1 MIWEGNPEYSA
12 APFLDARKNR
22 ASKKLMNRHESIEK
36 TTQVQKKRANGAR
49 SVSFLCFFFLNWI
62 LDTFWFPD
70 VTVSSIH
77 ILMYSPSCK
86 NNMVL
91 ANSCYRAW
99 STCNLLGGYWFT
111 GRRSHCSVRAVSKY
125 FMPFILFIKF
135 FTYLIFPFLGKRSFS
150 LKVAK
155 KVFSVGNKNSNL
167 DYSNS
172 SRTEKKQN
180 FVLGLSTF
188 ERLNKNAWKI
198 LGLRKTTAEILWWY
212 VLSRVWNKVLKIKFP
227 GKSNSVAVFLY
238 TYALR
243 TVLGSYPGLVFG

>member
-70 VTVSSIH
+70 VTVSSVH

-111 GRRSHCSVRAVSKY
+111 GKRSHCSVRAVSKY
-125 FMPFILFIKF
+125 FMPFILFINF
-135 FTYLIFPFLGKRSFS
+135 FTYLIFPFLENVLLAWKWLKKCSQSEIKTQIWTTVIHQELKRSRRT
-150 LKVAK
+150 LC
-155 KVFSVGNKNSNL
+155 L
-167 DYSNS
+167 DW
-172 SRTEKKQN
+172 
-180 FVLGLSTF
+180 V
-188 ERLNKNAWKI
+188 RLNDWT
-198 LGLRKTTAEILWWY
+198 KTLE
-212 VLSRVWNKVLKIKFP
+212 KF
-227 GKSNSVAVFLY
+227 
-238 TYALR
+238 
-243 TVLGSYPGLVFG
+243 

>member
-1 MIWEGNPEYSA
+1 MIWGGNPEYSA
-12 APFLDARKNR
+12 APFLDARKNS

-36 TTQVQKKRANGAR
+36 TKQVQKKRANGAG
-49 SVSFLCFFFLNWI
+49 SVSFLCFFLNWI
-62 LDTFWFPD
+62 PDTFWFPD

-77 ILMYSPSCK
+77 ILMYSPLYK

-125 FMPFILFIKF
+125 FMPLILFIKF

-155 KVFSVGNKNSNL
+155 KVYSVGKENSNV

-172 SRTEKKQN
+172 SRTEKKQKN

-212 VLSRVWNKVLKIKFP
+212 LLSRVWNKVLKIKFP
-227 GKSNSVAVFLY
+227 GKSNSVTVFLY
-238 TYALR
+238 
-243 TVLGSYPGLVFG
+243 